1 VIPSTQDLEAIG
13 QLSEGQLSDCS
24 FAAILCALWMAE
36 RTAVLEV
43 RRHQLQKQIVLENGI
58 PVEAVSNLLHETIG
72 KFLVQRGTIDDETY
86 HQCLAEAAAAERS
99 MEEVLIAKGC
109 ISHFDLFKVMQQ
121 CQAQKLLDCF
131 AWRDGSFSI
140 HADLPEVQSPLKVK
154 VPQLILTGVASFA
167 AQEEVDAGIAP
178 LVGKRLVVHPAP
190 HVDAASMK
198 LNTKQSRLLMDIGSG
213 ARLDELTVGSQLAP
227 EEVTRLIY
235 SLTLLGAIILED
247 HLPAPTT
254 PALPAEPDP
263 APQPVAPVT
272 VEPEPDPEPAIA
284 PEPDQPAVEAPAAHV
299 PTGEALEA
307 LRDEIMQAYLEHRRK
322 DAFELLG
329 LTIDAKPGA
338 IESAYMEYSRKY
350 APWGYEGRELESL
363 AEKAQDLF
371 LAGARAY
378 AELSDPARRKALVE
392 KRRQRVNKPK
402 KKSTRD
408 YFAIKTDLLDSEAQ
422 YSNGIKLVE
431 EKKFEAAIPL
441 LEFAVDCDH
450 QNAAYAAELAFCRYQ
465 ADHSLAGRSVEALQ
479 DAVKLDP
486 DCGIAVYYLGELQRI
501 LGDAEGAEPH
511 LRKACKL
518 MQRDRRP
525 TEALKRLLTRK
536 R

>member
-1 VIPSTQDLEAIG
+1 VIPNTQDLEAIA
-13 QLSEGQLSDCS
+13 QLSEGQLSDYS
-24 FAAILCALWMAE
+24 FAAILCALWMGE

-72 KFLVQRGTIDDETY
+72 KFLVQRGTIDEDTY
-86 HQCLAEAAAAERS
+86 QQCLAEASVAERS
-99 MEEVLIAKGC
+99 MEEVLIGKGC
-109 ISHFDLFKVMQQ
+109 INHFELFKVMQQ

-131 AWRDGSFSI
+131 AWRDGSFLI
-140 HADLPEVQSPLKVK
+140 HAKLPEVQSPLKVK

-167 AQEEVDAGIAP
+167 GQDEVDAAIAP
-178 LVGKRLVVHPAP
+178 LVGKRLVVHPTP

-198 LNTKQSRLLMDIGSG
+198 LNTKQSRLLMDIGTG

-235 SLTLLGAIILED
+235 SLTLLGAIILEE
-247 HLPAPTT
+247 HLPPAPAT
-254 PALPAEPDP
+254 AQPAEP
-263 APQPVAPVT
+263 APQPEPEEVVVVEVDPEP
-272 VEPEPDPEPAIA
+272 EPEPDP
-284 PEPDQPAVEAPAAHV
+284 PAVDAPAADV
-299 PTGEALEA
+299 PTGEELEA
-307 LRDEIMQAYLEHRRK
+307 LRDGIMQAYLEHRRK

-329 LTIDAKPGA
+329 LNVDAKPGA
-338 IESAYMEYSRKY
+338 IESAYMEYSQKY
-350 APWGYEGRELESL
+350 APWVYQGRELESL
-363 AEKAQDLF
+363 AEKAQDLY

-378 AELSDPARRKALVE
+378 AELSDAARRKAVVE

-402 KKSTRD
+402 KKSPQD

-422 YSNGIKLVE
+422 FSKGVKLIE
-431 EKKFEAAIPL
+431 EKKFEAAMPL

-450 QNAAYAAELAFCRYQ
+450 QNASYAAELAFCRYR
-465 ADHSLAGRSVEALQ
+465 ADESVAGKSLEGLQ
-479 DAVKLDP
+479 DAVRLDP
-486 DCGIAVYYLGELQRI
+486 DCGIAVYYLGELERI
-501 LGDAEGAEPH
+501 LGDAESAEPH

-518 MQRDRRP
+518 MQGDRRP
-525 TEALKRLLTRK
+525 TEALKRLKTRK